1 MRGETAGSGMAVG
14 PEGRCW
20 DGWVCYIH
28 CAINGLDRGGRRVR
42 EEFEKRR
49 GLALGGGCVRSSFY
63 FVCKVCIVSKALI
76 TRLDYHFLDFIVC
89 RASRVLMT

>member
-1 MRGETAGSGMAVG
+1 MRLLGRGWRLVRKGGAGMGGFVTCG
-14 PEGRCW
+14 
-20 DGWVCYIH
+20 
-28 CAINGLDRGGRRVR
+28 AIYGLDGGGRRVR

-76 TRLDYHFLDFIVC
+76 TRLDYHFLAFIVC